1 MLKRKAM
8 RCLRRMG
15 LRQTLPAERTI
26 GLDELEH
33 QWRYRYSR
41 PDPVVQLRRLLS
53 RRRYRAFPDHAEV
66 RPITTRRDRWIA
78 YFVYL
83 PEGKKL
89 DAAHRYTLARLA
101 ESDAGLL
108 IVCAAPSQAD
118 IPTELR
124 DAADAMFWKAL
135 NGFDFSAYAI
145 ALHAVAKANPG
156 ADMLVL
162 NDSTYGPFVPVD
174 TLWSSMVWDLTGFT
188 ATGQVENHV
197 QSYAFLLRQVT
208 PERMAGLSV
217 FSLKGAFDDYQ
228 GVVLG
233 QETRLAAQAARMM
246 TVGAWWHADPTVTI
260 DPSLFAAI
268 PLVEAGFPFL
278 KRGLRTKHARIYS
291 KDALGA
297 LLVDR
302 GHPVDDI

>member
-1 MLKRKAM
+1 MLKQKAM

-26 GLDELEH
+26 ELDELDH
-33 QWRYRYSR
+33 QWRYRHSR
-41 PDPVVQLRRLLS
+41 PDPVVRLHRILS

-78 YFVYL
+78 SFVSL
-83 PEGKKL
+83 PEGRKL

-162 NDSTYGPFVPVD
+162 NDSTYGPFDLIRPVPIRSIAVSAPSPA
-174 TLWSSMVWDLTGFT
+174 LGRI
-188 ATGQVENHV
+188 GQGRIGVRHLP
-197 QSYAFLLRQVT
+197 A
-208 PERMAGLSV
+208 PLSV
-217 FSLKGAFDDYQ
+217 PSASGRRNDRSDASWPHRRPQKLKFAPA
-228 GVVLG
+228 LKLRP
-233 QETRLAAQAARMM
+233 TRPA
-246 TVGAWWHADPTVTI
+246 
-260 DPSLFAAI
+260 
-268 PLVEAGFPFL
+268 
-278 KRGLRTKHARIYS
+278 
-291 KDALGA
+291 
-297 LLVDR
+297 
-302 GHPVDDI
+302 

>member
-1 MLKRKAM
+1 MWKQKAM

-15 LRQTLPAERTI
+15 LRQTLPPERTI
-26 GLDELEH
+26 ELGELDHLW
-33 QWRYRYSR
+33 QYQYSHT
-41 PDPVVQLRRLLS
+41 DPVIRLRRILS
-53 RRRYRAFPDHAEV
+53 RRRYRAFPDHAEI
-66 RPITTRRDRWIA
+66 RPITVGRDRWIA

-83 PEGKKL
+83 PEGKTL
-89 DAAHRYTLARLA
+89 DLAHRYTLARLA

-118 IPTELR
+118 IPPELH

-174 TLWSSMVWDLTGFT
+174 TLWSSMEWDLTGFT
-188 ATGQVENHV
+188 ATAQVQNHI

-208 PERMAGLSV
+208 PERLANLPVIFPAG
-217 FSLKGAFDDYQ
+217 
-228 GVVLG
+228 
-233 QETRLAAQAARMM
+233 RL
-246 TVGAWWHADPTVTI
+246 
-260 DPSLFAAI
+260 
-268 PLVEAGFPFL
+268 
-278 KRGLRTKHARIYS
+278 
-291 KDALGA
+291 
-297 LLVDR
+297 
-302 GHPVDDI
+302 